1 LKLVKFRILYT
12 TPMPGSDCGIP

>member
-1 LKLVKFRILYT
+1 LVKFRILYT